1 MAKIKIIQTKS
12 NIGLSPNQRANLRAL
27 GLRKRG
33 SEVEKDNYPE
43 IEGMLKKV
51 EHLITI
57 DKL

>member
-33 SEVEKDNYPE
+33 SEVEKDNSPQ

-51 EHLITI
+51 QHVISI

>member
-12 NIGLSPNQRANLRAL
+12 NIGLSPNQKANLRAL
-27 GLRKRG
+27 GLRKLC
-33 SEVEKDNYPE
+33 SEVEKDNSPQ

-51 EHLITI
+51 QHLIII

>member
-12 NIGLSPNQRANLRAL
+12 SIGLSPNQRANLRAL

-33 SEVEKDNYPE
+33 SEVEKDNSPQ
-43 IEGMLKKV
+43 IEGMIKKV
-51 EHLITI
+51 QHLINI

>member
-33 SEVEKDNYPE
+33 SKVEKDNSPQ
-43 IEGMLKKV
+43 IEGMIKKV
-51 EHLITI
+51 QHLINI

>member
-12 NIGLSPNQRANLRAL
+12 SIGLSPNQRANLRAL

-33 SEVEKDNYPE
+33 SEVEKDISPQ

-51 EHLITI
+51 QHLIII

>member
-1 MAKIKIIQTKS
+1 MAKIKIIQIKS
-12 NIGLSPNQRANLRAL
+12 SIGLSPNQRANLRAL

-33 SEVEKDNYPE
+33 SEVEKDISPQ

-51 EHLITI
+51 QHVISI

>member
-33 SEVEKDNYPE
+33 SEVEKDNSPE
-43 IEGMLKKV
+43 IEGMLKKE

-57 DKL
+57 EKH

>member
-27 GLRKRG
+27 GLRKRV
-33 SEVEKDNYPE
+33 SEVEKENSPQ
-43 IEGMLKKV
+43 IEGMVKKV
-51 EHLITI
+51 EHLITL

>member
-1 MAKIKIIQTKS
+1 MAKIKIIQIKS
-12 NIGLSPNQRANLRAL
+12 SIGLSPNQRANLRAL

-33 SEVEKDNYPE
+33 SEVEKDNSPQ

-51 EHLITI
+51 QHLIII

>member
-1 MAKIKIIQTKS
+1 MAKIKIIQIKS
-12 NIGLSPNQRANLRAL
+12 SIGLSPNQRANLRAL

-33 SEVEKDNYPE
+33 SEVEKDNSPQ

-51 EHLITI
+51 QHVISI